1 VLNGELHGRH
11 YDRVDKEEETF
22 ILTPTIDDKFVPGSF
37 SMVSDEKDNVHW
49 FTTLSEHAF
58 LFNFVITPLN
68 SQPSGGRVH
77 MDLRGGGLGDGRIQA
92 RKIKGDQA
100 YRIYW

>member
-1 VLNGELHGRH
+1 MIT
-11 YDRVDKEEETF
+11 VDTF
-22 ILTPTIDDKFVPGSF
+22 KR
-37 SMVSDEKDNVHW
+37 
-49 FTTLSEHAF
+49 TLSTTA
-58 LFNFVITPLN
+58 TPLN

-77 MDLRGGGLGDGRIQA
+77 MDLRGGELGDGRIQA